1 MSRPVARD
9 YKRSRGGRGLEL
21 ARWREF
27 ALGLAIGLAVAV
39 VLFAYQRN
47 AFRKAMATG
56 AGSAGEA
63 APAPA
68 RRAGRGAAAEPDAAE
83 DATASQYTFY
93 DVLPKFEVVVPE
105 QEREVRRDLPS
116 TPIERPG
123 VYVLQ
128 AGSYRKRDD
137 ALRVEKQL
145 DVLGVQANVQR
156 VAVDADEW
164 HRVRIG
170 PLADLAEVNRLRGT
184 LRGAGLEPL
193 VIRVGD

>member
-1 MSRPVARD
+1 VTRPVVRD
-9 YKRSRGGRGLEL
+9 YKRSRGGRGIEL

-27 ALGLAIGLAVAV
+27 ALGLGIGLGVAI

-47 AFRKAMATG
+47 AFQKAMAG
-56 AGSAGEA
+56 AAGESAPAPSRRATRGAAGEA
-63 APAPA
+63 DTGEDVTAP
-68 RRAGRGAAAEPDAAE
+68 
-83 DATASQYTFY
+83 QYDFY
-93 DVLPKFEVVVPE
+93 DMLPKFEVVVPE
-105 QEREVRRDLPS
+105 KEAEVRRDAPS

-128 AGSYRKRDD
+128 AGSYRKRED
-137 ALRVEKQL
+137 AMRVEKQL
-145 DVLGVQANVQR
+145 SVLGVQASVQR

-170 PLADLAEVNRLRGT
+170 PLTDLAEVNRLRGR

>member
-1 MSRPVARD
+1 MTRPVVRD
-9 YKRSRGGRGLEL
+9 YKRSRGGRGIEF

-27 ALGLAIGLAVAV
+27 ALGLGIGLGVAI

-47 AFRKAMATG
+47 AFQKAMAG
-56 AGSAGEA
+56 AAGESAPASSRRATRGAAGEA
-63 APAPA
+63 DTGEDVTAP
-68 RRAGRGAAAEPDAAE
+68 
-83 DATASQYTFY
+83 QYDFY
-93 DVLPKFEVVVPE
+93 DMLPKFEVVVPE
-105 QEREVRRDLPS
+105 KEAEVRRDAPS

-128 AGSYRKRDD
+128 AGSYRKRED

-145 DVLGVQANVQR
+145 SVLGVQASVQR

-170 PLADLAEVNRLRGT
+170 PLTDLAEVNRLRGR

>member
-47 AFRKAMATG
+47 AFQRAMATG
-56 AGSAGEA
+56 AAGET
-63 APAPA
+63 APAPG
-68 RRAGRGAAAEPDAAE
+68 RRAARGAAAEPDAAE

-145 DVLGVQANVQR
+145 AVLGVRANVQR

-193 VIRVGD
+193 VIHVGD

>member
-1 MSRPVARD
+1 MSRPVVRD
-9 YKRSRGGRGLEL
+9 YKRSRGGRGIEF

-27 ALGLAIGLAVAV
+27 ALGLGIGLGVAL

-47 AFRKAMATG
+47 AFQKAMAG
-56 AGSAGEA
+56 AAGES
-63 APAPA
+63 APAPS
-68 RRAGRGAAAEPDAAE
+68 RRAARGAAAEPDAVE
-83 DATASQYTFY
+83 DVATPQYDFY
-93 DVLPKFEVVVPE
+93 DMLPKFEVVVPE
-105 QEREVRRDLPS
+105 KEGEVRRDLPS

-128 AGSYRKRDD
+128 AGSYRKRED
-137 ALRVEKQL
+137 AMRVEKQL
-145 DVLGVQANVQR
+145 SVLGVQANVQR

-170 PLADLAEVNRLRGT
+170 PLTDLAEVNRLRRT